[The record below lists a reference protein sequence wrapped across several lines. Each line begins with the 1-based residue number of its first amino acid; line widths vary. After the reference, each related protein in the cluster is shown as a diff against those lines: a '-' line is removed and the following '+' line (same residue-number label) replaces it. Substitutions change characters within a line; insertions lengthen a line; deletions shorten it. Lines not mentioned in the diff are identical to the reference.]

1 MADVQ
6 EIRRQMKELQA
17 AREEAFGPLL
27 DVLEQRHTLQQQ
39 LAALDE
45 PYAQAFVAA
54 ESAGW
59 TTEELLALGAEEPAR
74 RPKGRTRRRNAASGK
89 KASAP
94 SSPAAQVPAQDAEGP
109 AHKPTGIPSA

>member
-6 EIRRQMKELQA
+6 EIRRQMQAIQA

-27 DVLEQRHTLQQQ
+27 NLLEQRDHLKQQ

-54 ESAGW
+54 EAAGW
-59 TTEELLALGAEEPAR
+59 AKEDLLALGAEEPAK
-74 RPKGRTRRRNAASGK
+74 RPKGRPRARGTATKK
-89 KASAP
+89 KATGTT
-94 SSPAAQVPAQDAEGP
+94 AQVPTQNAAGDA
-109 AHKPTGIPSA
+109 ATPTENASA